1 MVSKKKERELA
12 QKLYLEGESTDLIA
26 QRCSTSRRTI
36 QRWVKDFEKEPA
48 TITVKAE
55 TATKEPFQEN
65 NSAKTSSN
73 DVETSLDD
81 AKILPTLEKV
91 AELQS
96 GDELDMTL
104 SSKMALHLL
113 KLTEKSLCAL
123 DDCLTNPDVRS
134 ADKIKA
140 AQLIGEWTGLKD
152 GQVLQRVTR
161 AFDIS
166 DLRQT
171 LDVDTSKVTLVP
183 RAIADV
189 RKQNQQKLEQ
199 ARKTEENE
207 HQDLVEDYNWRI
219 YQQYCK
225 SRQLPLELD
234 EDLFCVFTFLQ
245 FSEPNES
252 LDYQFT
258 EKIRENLINELWKRG
273 IQEELIDAGYLYEL
287 QELGYG
293 EQLKMLGY

>member
-199 ARKTEENE
+199 A
-207 HQDLVEDYNWRI
+207 
-219 YQQYCK
+219 
-225 SRQLPLELD
+225 
-234 EDLFCVFTFLQ
+234 
-245 FSEPNES
+245 
-252 LDYQFT
+252 
-258 EKIRENLINELWKRG
+258 
-273 IQEELIDAGYLYEL
+273 
-287 QELGYG
+287 
-293 EQLKMLGY
+293 